1 MWYSSCMSHIDDILT
16 QKANLKFVSNAMKQ
30 PLLSLK
36 NEKKITKL
44 WSKKKDV
51 KSLHIL
57 INSYEKLVISTA
69 IKFKKFGLAF
79 GDLLQEGN
87 VGILKAAYKF
97 DTNINVRF
105 STYARWWIRSSIQEF
120 VLKNWSIVRIGST
133 TTQKILFFQL
143 SRLKNKIQNS
153 FLENND
159 PQSITYEIA
168 KDMKIKISE
177 VEKFSERI
185 FKKDLLLDHSLNNTE
200 DNRTPID
207 FLNDTSLNPDEIT
220 INNDISGNRKRVLK
234 KSLEALNNKE
244 KHIILKR
251 HLNHTPLT
259 LESVGKDLSISK
271 ERVRQL
277 ESRAL
282 FKLKRRILKTES
294 KQDLI

>member
-1 MWYSSCMSHIDDILT
+1 MAHIDDILT
-16 QKANLKFVSNAMKQ
+16 QKANRKFVSNAMKQ

-57 INSYEKLVISTA
+57 INSYEKLVISNA
-69 IKFKKFGLAF
+69 IKFRKFGLPF
-79 GDLLQEGN
+79 GELLQEGN

-97 DTNINVRF
+97 DININVRF
-105 STYARWWIRSSIQEF
+105 STYARWWINSSIQEF
-120 VLKNWSIVRIGST
+120 VLKNWSIVKIGST
-133 TTQKILFFQL
+133 PTQKFLFFQL

-153 FLENND
+153 SFKNNNLQ
-159 PQSITYEIA
+159 PITDKIA
-168 KDMKIKISE
+168 EDMKIKVSE
-177 VEKFSERI
+177 VEKISERVL
-185 FKKDLLLDHSLNNTE
+185 KNDLLLDHSLNNTE
-200 DNRTPID
+200 DNRTPMD
-207 FLNDTSLNPDEIT
+207 FLKDTSLNPDEIT
-220 INNDISGNRKRVLK
+220 LNNDIYSNRKRVLK

-244 KHIILKR
+244 KYIILKR

-277 ESRAL
+277 ESRAF
-282 FKLKRRILKTES
+282 FKLKKRILKTE
-294 KQDLI
+294 KKPDLI